1 MEKLLSYFL
10 VALGVILMFGAS
22 IFVHELGHFWVAR
35 RRGMKVEA
43 FAIGLGPKIHG
54 WVRDGVEWS
63 VRWIPAG
70 GFVRLPQMITSEA
83 LEGGNP
89 TGERLPPAPPLSKI
103 LVAFAGPVMNLV
115 FAFIVATAIYFVGL
129 PVLVNP
135 SVIGKVDPESA
146 EGKMGI
152 REGDRIVEFEGKA
165 VKTWEQVNERVVLA
179 RTNVFTAVIERD
191 GDRRT
196 YQLTAKTNPDIGL
209 KWLNL
214 DPFDHPIVGGVES
227 GKPAD
232 SAGLKPG
239 DRFLYFDGVPVISQE
254 HLRDLVGR
262 SEGKESVV
270 VVDRD
275 GQQITS
281 RVTPIYD
288 PEVKRGRIGIVFAGG
303 VYEVMRPGP
312 TPWAQFFSVWDRT
325 VSTINAVIHSRETGV
340 KARDFSGPLGIL
352 ASMAV
357 EAKTDY
363 RRALS
368 FLVMLNVSL
377 AILNLLPIPVLDGGH
392 ILMAILEKLR
402 GKPLSLRVVE
412 YTTTAFALL
421 LISFMLYVTFF
432 DVRRLPLFWALFQR
446 GSQVENVVKPG
457 ESGTNAAPATP
468 APAP

>member
-1 MEKLLSYFL
+1 MEKLFSYFL

-22 IFVHELGHFWVAR
+22 IFVHELGHYWMAR

-43 FAIGLGPKIHG
+43 FAIGLGPKIFG
-54 WVRDGVEWS
+54 RVRDGVEWS

-83 LEGGNP
+83 LEGGS
-89 TGERLPPAPPLSKI
+89 GDGKALPPAPPASKI
-103 LVAFAGPVMNLV
+103 LVAVAGPLMNLV
-115 FAFIVATAIYFVGL
+115 FAFLVATVIYFVGL

-135 SVIGKVDPESA
+135 SVIGKVDPESP

-152 REGDRIVEFEGKA
+152 REGDRIVEFEGRP
-165 VKTWEQVNERVVLA
+165 VKTWQQINERVVLA

-191 GDRRT
+191 GERKT
-196 YQLTAKTNPDIGL
+196 YQLSAKTNPNIGL

-214 DPFDHPIVGGVES
+214 DPFDHPIVGAVET
-227 GKPAD
+227 GRPAD
-232 SAGLKPG
+232 LAGLKPG
-239 DRFLYFDGVPVISQE
+239 DRFLYFDDVPVISQE
-254 HLRDLVGR
+254 HLRDLVAR

-270 VVDRD
+270 VVDRN
-275 GQQITS
+275 GQQIS
-281 RVTPIYD
+281 ARVTPIYD

-312 TPWAQFFSVWDRT
+312 TPWMQFYTVVDRT
-325 VSTINAVIHSRETGV
+325 VSTIAAVIHSRETGV

-363 RRALS
+363 RRALN
-368 FLVMLNVSL
+368 FLVLLNVSL

-392 ILMAILEKLR
+392 ILMAILEQLR
-402 GKPLSLRVVE
+402 GKPLSLRFVE

-432 DVRRLPLFWALFQR
+432 DMRRLPLFWALFQR
-446 GSQVENVVKPG
+446 GSQVETVIQPG
-457 ESGTNAAPATP
+457 AAVTNMPPSAP